1 MIRLISMFVFM
12 SSAVVRKET
21 FFSSQLANVTMVIN
35 QLEKVSL
42 MR

>member
-1 MIRLISMFVFM
+1 MLVFT
-12 SSAVVRKET
+12 SSAVFRKEP
-21 FFSSQLANVTMVIN
+21 FLSSQLANVTVVIN